1 MGEYTMIFTDLQVDI
16 RGGVREV
23 CSRFDLDYWR
33 KSHEEGTY
41 PTEFVKAMS
50 DAGWLGALIPEEY
63 GGSGLGFTEGAII
76 LEEVNRSGG
85 NANQVHAQMYT
96 MGALL
101 RHGSEEQKRKYLPQ
115 IASGSLRLQTFAVT
129 EPDAGTDTTKIKT
142 TAVKKGD
149 RYIINGQKIFISR
162 FNNTDLMLLL
172 ARTTPLEQVSK
183 KTHGISLFL
192 IDTREVGKGIEA
204 TKIPTMLGGDTN
216 QLFFN
221 DLEVPEECLIGEEG
235 RGLYCVMDGMV
246 AERILVSGSALGN
259 GKWFIDQAVKY
270 ANEREVFNRPIGQN
284 QGIQF
289 PIAKAYME
297 LRSAEALMYEA
308 ATKFDNNEPAGAEA
322 NMAKYLCSEAA
333 YDAAEACM
341 QTHGGYA
348 AANEYHINRK
358 WMQARMM
365 KIAPISSNLILSYV
379 GQHVLKLPRSY

>member
-1 MGEYTMIFTDLQVDI
+1 MVTTFTDFQQDI
-16 RGGVREV
+16 RNGVREV
-23 CSRFDLDYWR
+23 CARFDLEYWR
-33 KSHEEGTY
+33 KSHEENLY

-63 GGSGLGFTEGAII
+63 GGAGLGFTEGAII

-101 RHGSEEQKRKYLPQ
+101 RHGSEAQKRKYLPQ
-115 IASGSLRLQTFAVT
+115 IADGSLRLQTFAVT
-129 EPDAGTDTTKIKT
+129 EPDAGTDTTKIQT

-149 RYIINGQKIFISR
+149 RYVINGQKIFISR
-162 FNNTDLMLLL
+162 YHHTDLMLLL
-172 ARTTPLEQVSK
+172 ARTTPLNQVEK

-192 IDTREVGKGIEA
+192 IDTREVGEGIES

-221 DLEVPEECLIGEEG
+221 DLEIPADCLIGEEG

-270 ANEREVFNRPIGQN
+270 ANERVVFNRPIGQN

-289 PIAKAYME
+289 PIAKAFME
-297 LRSAEALMYEA
+297 LRAAESLMYEA

-333 YDAAEACM
+333 YDAAEAGM

-379 GQHVLKLPRSY
+379 GQHVLKMPRSY

>member
-1 MGEYTMIFTDLQVDI
+1 MDFEFTDFQNDI
-16 RGGVREV
+16 RAGVREV

-33 KSHEEGTY
+33 QSHEEGTY

-85 NANQVHAQMYT
+85 NSNQVHAQMYT

-115 IASGSLRLQTFAVT
+115 IANGSLRLQTFAVT

-172 ARTTPLEQVSK
+172 ARTTPLDKVEK
-183 KTHGISLFL
+183 RTHGISLFL
-192 IDTREVGKGIEA
+192 IDTRDVGKGIES
-204 TKIPTMLGGDTN
+204 TKISTMLGGDTN

-221 DLEVPEECLIGEEG
+221 DLEVSEDCLIGEEG

-259 GKWFIDQAVKY
+259 GKWFVDQAVKY
-270 ANEREVFNRPIGQN
+270 ANERVVFNRPIGQN

-289 PIAKAYME
+289 PIAQAYME
-297 LRSAEALMYEA
+297 LQAAEALMYKA
-308 ATKFDNNEPAGAEA
+308 STKFDNNLPAGAEA

-333 YDAAEACM
+333 YHAAEACM

-379 GQHVLKLPRSY
+379 GQHVLKMPRSY

>member
-1 MGEYTMIFTDLQVDI
+1 MVTQFTELQQDI
-16 RGGVREV
+16 RNGVREV

-33 KSHEEGTY
+33 KSHEENLY

-101 RHGSEEQKRKYLPQ
+101 RHGNEEQKQKYLPK
-115 IASGSLRLQTFAVT
+115 IASGELRLQTFAVT

-142 TAVKKGD
+142 FAVKKGD
-149 RYIINGQKIFISR
+149 KYIINGQKIFISR

-172 ARTTPLEQVSK
+172 ARTTPLEQVEK

-192 IDTREVGKGIEA
+192 IDIREVGDQIEA

-221 DLEVPEECLIGEEG
+221 DLEVPEDCLIGEEG

-270 ANEREVFNRPIGQN
+270 AKERIVFDRPIGQN

-289 PIAKAYME
+289 PIAQAHIE
-297 LRSAEALMYEA
+297 LRGAEALMYEA
-308 ATKFDNNEPAGAEA
+308 ARKFDNNDKSAGSDA

-333 YDAAEACM
+333 YHAAEVCM

-348 AANEYHINRK
+348 ATNEYHINRK

-365 KIAPISSNLILSYV
+365 KIAPISSNLILSHV
-379 GQHVLKLPRSY
+379 GQHVLKMPRSY

>member
-1 MGEYTMIFTDLQVDI
+1 MDFEFSDLQNDI
-16 RGGVREV
+16 RAGVREV

-33 KSHEEGTY
+33 HSH
-41 PTEFVKAMS
+41 
-50 DAGWLGALIPEEY
+50 
-63 GGSGLGFTEGAII
+63 
-76 LEEVNRSGG
+76 
-85 NANQVHAQMYT
+85 
-96 MGALL
+96 
-101 RHGSEEQKRKYLPQ
+101 EEQKRKYLPQ
-115 IASGSLRLQTFAVT
+115 IANGSLRLQTFAVT

-142 TAVKKGD
+142 FAEKKGD

-172 ARTTPLEQVSK
+172 ARTTPLDKVEK
-183 KTHGISLFL
+183 RTHGISLFL
-192 IDTREVGKGIEA
+192 IDTREVGNGIES
-204 TKIPTMLGGDTN
+204 TKISTMLGGDTN

-270 ANEREVFNRPIGQN
+270 ANERVVFNRPIGQN

-289 PIAKAYME
+289 PIAQAYME
-297 LRSAEALMYEA
+297 LQAAEALMYKA
-308 ATKFDNNEPAGAEA
+308 ATKFDNNLQAGAEA

-333 YDAAEACM
+333 YHAAEACM

-379 GQHVLKLPRSY
+379 GQHVLKMPRSY

>member
-1 MGEYTMIFTDLQVDI
+1 MNFEFTDLQNDI
-16 RGGVREV
+16 RAGVREV

-33 KSHEEGTY
+33 QSHEEGTY

-142 TAVKKGD
+142 FAVKKGD
-149 RYIINGQKIFISR
+149 RYVINGQKIFISR

-172 ARTTPLEQVSK
+172 ARTTPLDQVQK

-192 IDTREVGKGIEA
+192 IDTREVGDGIEA
-204 TKIPTMLGGDTN
+204 TKISTMLGGDTN

-270 ANEREVFNRPIGQN
+270 ANERVVFDRPIGQN
-284 QGIQF
+284 QGVQF

-308 ATKFDNNEPAGAEA
+308 ATKFDNNLPAGAEA

-333 YDAAEACM
+333 YDAAEICM

>member
-1 MGEYTMIFTDLQVDI
+1 MAYALTDLQSDI
-16 RGGVREV
+16 RDGVREV
-23 CSRFDLDYWR
+23 CSRFDLEYWR
-33 KSHEEGTY
+33 QSHEDGTY

-50 DAGWLGALIPEEY
+50 DAGWLAALIPEEY

-96 MGALL
+96 LGALL

-115 IASGSLRLQTFAVT
+115 IANGSLRLQTFAVT

-142 TAVKKGD
+142 TAVRKGD
-149 RYIINGQKIFISR
+149 KYIINGQKVFISR
-162 FNNTDLMLLL
+162 YHHTDLMLLL
-172 ARTTPLEQVSK
+172 ARTTPLDQVQK

-192 IDTREVGKGIEA
+192 IDTREVGNGIEA
-204 TKIPTMLGGDTN
+204 TKIDTMLGGDTN
-216 QLFFN
+216 QLFFT
-221 DLEVPEECLIGEEG
+221 DLEVPADSLIGEEG

-259 GKWFIDQAVKY
+259 GKWFVDQAVKY
-270 ANEREVFNRPIGQN
+270 ANERIVFNRPIGQN

-297 LRSAEALMYEA
+297 LRAAEALMYEA
-308 ATKFDNNEPAGAEA
+308 ASKFDKKDPTAGADA

-341 QTHGGYA
+341 QTFGGYA

-379 GQHVLKLPRSY
+379 GQHVLKMPRSY

>member
-1 MGEYTMIFTDLQVDI
+1 
-16 RGGVREV
+16 
-23 CSRFDLDYWR
+23 
-33 KSHEEGTY
+33 
-41 PTEFVKAMS
+41 MS

-85 NANQVHAQMYT
+85 NSNQVHAQMYT

-101 RHGSEEQKRKYLPQ
+101 RHGSEEQKNKYLPQ
-115 IASGSLRLQTFAVT
+115 IADGSLRLQTFAVT

-142 TAVKKGD
+142 FAEKKGD

-172 ARTTPLEQVSK
+172 ARTTPLDKVEK
-183 KTHGISLFL
+183 RTYGISLFL
-192 IDTREVGKGIEA
+192 IDTREVGNGIESTA
-204 TKIPTMLGGDTN
+204 ISTMLGGDTN

-270 ANEREVFNRPIGQN
+270 ANERVVFNRPIGQN

-289 PIAKAYME
+289 PIAQAYME
-297 LRSAEALMYEA
+297 LQAAEALMYKA
-308 ATKFDNNEPAGAEA
+308 ASKFDNNLQAGADA

-333 YDAAEACM
+333 YHAAEACM

-365 KIAPISSNLILSYV
+365 KIAPISSNLILSHV
-379 GQHVLKLPRSY
+379 GQHVLKMPRSY

>member
-1 MGEYTMIFTDLQVDI
+1 MDFEFSDLQNDI
-16 RGGVREV
+16 RAGVREV

-33 KSHEEGTY
+33 QSHEDHTY

-50 DAGWLGALIPEEY
+50 NAGWLGALIPEEY

-76 LEEVNRSGG
+76 LEEVNLSGG
-85 NANQVHAQMYT
+85 NSNQVHAQMYT

-115 IASGSLRLQTFAVT
+115 IANGSLRLQTFAVT

-142 TAVKKGD
+142 FAEKKGD

-172 ARTTPLEQVSK
+172 ARTTPLDKVEK
-183 KTHGISLFL
+183 RTHGISLFL
-192 IDTREVGKGIEA
+192 IDTREVGNGIES
-204 TKIPTMLGGDTN
+204 TKISTMLGGDTN

-270 ANEREVFNRPIGQN
+270 ANERVVFNRPIGQN

-289 PIAKAYME
+289 PIAQAYME
-297 LRSAEALMYEA
+297 LQAAEALMYKA
-308 ATKFDNNEPAGAEA
+308 ATKFDNNLQAGAEA

-333 YDAAEACM
+333 YHAAEACM

-379 GQHVLKLPRSY
+379 GQHVLKMPRSY

>member
-1 MGEYTMIFTDLQVDI
+1 MGVALTDLHQDI
-16 RGGVREV
+16 REGVREI
-23 CSRFDLDYWR
+23 CSRFDQDYWR
-33 KSHEEGTY
+33 KSHEEHRY

-63 GGSGLGFTEGAII
+63 GGSGLGFLEGAII
-76 LEEVNRSGG
+76 LEEINRSGG
-85 NANQVHAQMYT
+85 NANQVHAQLYT

-101 RHGSEEQKRKYLPQ
+101 RHGSEELKRRYLPQ
-115 IASGSLRLQTFAVT
+115 IASGELRLQTFAVT

-142 TAVKKGD
+142 RAVKKGD
-149 RYIINGQKIFISR
+149 KYIINGQKIFISR
-162 FNNTDLMLLL
+162 FNNTDLLLLL
-172 ARTTPLEQVSK
+172 ARTTPLDQVQK

-192 IDTREVGKGIEA
+192 VDKREVPEGQIEA
-204 TKIPTMLGGDTN
+204 TPIDTMLGGDTN

-221 DLEVPEECLIGEEG
+221 DLEVPAENLIGEEG

-259 GKWFIDQAVKY
+259 GKYFIDQAVNY
-270 ANEREVFNRPIGQN
+270 GNQRIVFDRPITQN

-297 LRSAEALMYEA
+297 LRAAEALLYEA
-308 ATKFDNNEPAGAEA
+308 ARKFDEKDPTAGADA

-333 YDAAEACM
+333 YNAAEACM
-341 QTHGGYA
+341 QTFGGYA

-358 WMQARMM
+358 WMQTRMM

-379 GQHVLKLPRSY
+379 GQHVLKMPRSF

>member
-1 MGEYTMIFTDLQVDI
+1 MTVGFADLQQDI
-16 RGGVREV
+16 RDGVREV
-23 CSRFDLDYWR
+23 CARFDLDYWR
-33 KSHEEGTY
+33 RSHEENIY

-101 RHGSEEQKRKYLPQ
+101 RHGSEAQKKKYLPQ
-115 IASGSLRLQTFAVT
+115 IASGQLRLQTFAVT

-172 ARTTPLEQVSK
+172 ARTTPLDQVEK

-192 IDTREVGKGIEA
+192 IDTREVEEGMIEA

-216 QLFFN
+216 QLFFT
-221 DLEVPEECLIGEEG
+221 DLEVSEDCLIGEEG

-270 ANEREVFNRPIGQN
+270 GNERIVFNRPITQN
-284 QGIQF
+284 QGVQF
-289 PIAKAYME
+289 PIAQAYME
-297 LRSAEALMYEA
+297 LRAAEALMYEA
-308 ATKFDNNEPAGAEA
+308 AAKFDKKDPTAGADA
-322 NMAKYLCSEAA
+322 NMAKYLCSDAA
-333 YDAAEACM
+333 YHAAEACM
-341 QTHGGYA
+341 QTFGGYA
-348 AANEYHINRK
+348 AANEYHVNRK

-365 KIAPISSNLILSYV
+365 KIAPISSNLVLSYV
-379 GQHVLKLPRSY
+379 GQHVLKMPRSY

>member
-1 MGEYTMIFTDLQVDI
+1 MITEFTDLQNDI
-16 RGGVREV
+16 RDGVREV
-23 CSRFDLDYWR
+23 CSRFDLDYW
-33 KSHEEGTY
+33 KQSHEDGTH

-85 NANQVHAQMYT
+85 NSNQIHAQMYT

-101 RHGSEEQKRKYLPQ
+101 RHGSEEQKRKYLPK
-115 IASGSLRLQTFAVT
+115 IANGSLRLQTFAVT

-142 TAVKKGD
+142 FAVKKGD
-149 RYIINGQKIFISR
+149 RYIINGQKTFISR

-172 ARTTPLEQVSK
+172 ARTTPLDKVEK

-192 IDTREVGKGIEA
+192 IDTREVGDGIEA
-204 TKIPTMLGGDTN
+204 TKISTMLGGDTN

-259 GKWFIDQAVKY
+259 GKWFIDKAVKY
-270 ANEREVFNRPIGQN
+270 ANERIVFDRPIGKN

-289 PIAKAYME
+289 PIAKAYIE
-297 LRSAEALMYEA
+297 LRAAEALMYEA
-308 ATKFDNNEPAGAEA
+308 ATKFDNNQPAGAEA

-348 AANEYHINRK
+348 ATNEYHINRK

-379 GQHVLKLPRSY
+379 GQHVLKMPRSY

>member
-1 MGEYTMIFTDLQVDI
+1 MDFEFSDLQNDI
-16 RGGVREV
+16 RAGVREV

-33 KSHEEGTY
+33 QSHEEHTY

-101 RHGSEEQKRKYLPQ
+101 RHGTEEQKRKYLPQ
-115 IASGSLRLQTFAVT
+115 IADGSLRLQTFAVT

-142 TAVKKGD
+142 FAEKKGD

-172 ARTTPLEQVSK
+172 ARTTPLDKVEK
-183 KTHGISLFL
+183 RTHGISLFL
-192 IDTREVGKGIEA
+192 IDTREVGNGIES
-204 TKIPTMLGGDTN
+204 TKISTMLGGDTN

-270 ANEREVFNRPIGQN
+270 ANERVVFNRPIGQN

-289 PIAKAYME
+289 PIAQAYME
-297 LRSAEALMYEA
+297 LQAAEALMYKA
-308 ATKFDNNEPAGAEA
+308 ATKFDNKLQAGAEA

-333 YDAAEACM
+333 YHAAEACM

-379 GQHVLKLPRSY
+379 GQHVLKMPRSY

>member
-1 MGEYTMIFTDLQVDI
+1 MDFEFTDFQNDI
-16 RGGVREV
+16 RMGVRGV
-23 CSRFDLDYWR
+23 CSKFDLDYWR

-41 PTEFVKAMS
+41 PVEFVSAMS
-50 DAGWLGALIPEEY
+50 EAGWLGALIPEEY

-76 LEEVNRSGG
+76 LEEINRSGG

-96 MGALL
+96 LGAVL
-101 RHGSEEQKRKYLPQ
+101 RHGTEEQKREYLPQ
-115 IASGSLRLQTFAVT
+115 IAEGSLRLQTFAVT

-172 ARTTPLEQVSK
+172 ARTTPLEQVQK

-192 IDTREVGKGIEA
+192 IDLRDVKEGIEA
-204 TKIPTMLGGDTN
+204 TKISTMLGGDTS

-221 DLEVPEECLIGEEG
+221 DLEVSEDCLIGEEG

-259 GKWFIDQAVKY
+259 GKWFIDQAVRY
-270 ANEREVFNRPIGQN
+270 AKERVVFNRPIGQN

-297 LRSAEALMYEA
+297 LQAAEALMYKA
-308 ATKFDNNEPAGAEA
+308 STKFDNNLPAGAEA

-348 AANEYHINRK
+348 AANEYHINRN
-358 WMQARMM
+358 WLQARMM

-379 GQHVLKLPRSY
+379 GQHVLELPRSY

>member
-1 MGEYTMIFTDLQVDI
+1 MVVTFTDLQQDI
-16 RGGVREV
+16 RNGVREV
-23 CSRFDLDYWR
+23 CSRFDLEYWR
-33 KSHEEGTY
+33 KSHEENLY

-50 DAGWLGALIPEEY
+50 EAGWLGALIPEEY

-115 IASGSLRLQTFAVT
+115 IADGSLRLQTFAVT
-129 EPDAGTDTTKIKT
+129 EPDAGTDTTKLQT
-142 TAVKKGD
+142 FAVKKGD

-162 FNNTDLMLLL
+162 YHNTDLMLLL
-172 ARTTPLEQVSK
+172 ARTTPLDQVEK

-192 IDTREVGKGIEA
+192 IDTREIGDGIEA

-221 DLEVPEECLIGEEG
+221 DLEVPADCLIGEEG

-270 ANEREVFNRPIGQN
+270 ANERIVFDRPIGKN

-289 PIAKAYME
+289 PIAKAFME
-297 LRSAEALMYEA
+297 LRAAEALMYEA
-308 ATKFDNNEPAGAEA
+308 ASKFDNNEPAGAEA

-379 GQHVLKLPRSY
+379 GQHVLKMPRSY